1 MTRIAA
7 AKGAAIG
14 VLAIASM
21 LVFGTGVASA
31 GGLHTYRCTGGPIPS
46 GTYAS
51 VVVAGPCT
59 VDSGAVIR
67 VHGSVVVQK
76 GAMLDAQS
84 APATITVRGD
94 VIGRAG
100 SMVGLGCQPPEY
112 TGNSGHPCAVDPAGH
127 STITVKGNVSIH
139 GAIGVF
145 LNGIEVDRNVTV
157 LGGGSEIPW
166 SIKNNAI
173 HGNLTVVGQTSEW
186 IGILFNRIDRN
197 VILAGITLTGTDD
210 STGTGTNS
218 LFVDRKSTRLKSV
231 LLGSGLSFF
240 ELLAGFLGLLRHF
253 FLQQPLAFL
262 QFRLGDRLAFPGL
275 GKAFERD
282 LQRIRRTLVVD

>member
-139 GAIGVF
+139 GASGVF

-197 VILAGITLTGTDD
+197 VILAGITLTGADD

-218 LFVDRKSTRLKSV
+218 LFVVRNTIGRNIACGWIDPGVFGYGNSIAGHA
-231 LLGSGLSFF
+231 LGQC
-240 ELLAGFLGLLRHF
+240 E
-253 FLQQPLAFL
+253 PLA
-262 QFRLGDRLAFPGL
+262 AS
-275 GKAFERD
+275 
-282 LQRIRRTLVVD
+282 